1 MSDSLVMSVLTV
13 LPKMSHFESL
23 VSVDNTIMEKK
34 KTFLFNF
41 FYLFDE

>member
-34 KTFLFNF
+34 TFLFNF